1 MHISVYPSNQQ
12 YATKQQGLYHH
23 SLHFLSMV
31 VFCYVMRINVLQIIV
46 GVSLEMEQSGWLG
59 SLKVRFKKK
68 R

>member
-23 SLHFLSMV
+23 SLCFLSTV

-59 SLKVRFKKK
+59 SLKVRYKELS
-68 R
+68 